1 MRHLRL
7 GRRVA
12 LLVPLALLFG
22 VVFTTGS
29 SAASAPVSKPATFT
43 SDAVTFTSTY
53 SYFPA
58 LSTVVVGST
67 TPIAVDEA
75 VFKMGPREIRRV
87 TDQLEFR
94 ATDTG
99 NDTEVDNTLECFDQ
113 YGHEIFPSPPPPSPV
128 PDDGKG
134 GNGTNYITDN
144 DFPYQW
150 NASMLVQAPPQNPEE
165 YYVCLLEARIDPGHR
180 MTVLAPTTGE
190 TTHGTWLAVSTAN
203 EVGAQQLH
211 TPSCA
216 SSVEEGEYR
225 CLYVGGPARLDN
237 PTVEY
242 VPWEPWN
249 APGRTAPEVAWY
261 WTAGDD
267 ATTIDGVATLQI
279 TECDW
284 ETPSCPPDERG
295 DSGVTRA
302 VGESYLDIDQL
313 YPNGSVCQ
321 VNRAYSEETSPDG
334 QVLLNEGF
342 VSEGFAI
349 PMEQHHLPLYYHLS
363 APVSQTCEGSRQFMV
378 DLYIQWT
385 GANGVKV
392 DGGNVN
398 VLNSVRETTTTVPDV
413 TGLTQAQAGT
423 AIQAAGLT
431 VGGAPDHVTSTAP
444 PGTVVGQN
452 SPAGTIEP
460 AGSPVQLTVSL
471 GQATVPDVLGEQ
483 PAAAVQAIR
492 EAGLTAVTLAPIN
505 KCVSSGTTRLFRV
518 QFQDPAGGAQVA
530 LGSQVDIRVAGC
542 LR

>member
-1 MRHLRL
+1 MSV
-7 GRRVA
+7 RR
-12 LLVPLALLFG
+12 
-22 VVFTTGS
+22 
-29 SAASAPVSKPATFT
+29 
-43 SDAVTFTSTY
+43 
-53 SYFPA
+53 
-58 LSTVVVGST
+58 
-67 TPIAVDEA
+67 
-75 VFKMGPREIRRV
+75 
-87 TDQLEFR
+87 
-94 ATDTG
+94 
-99 NDTEVDNTLECFDQ
+99 
-113 YGHEIFPSPPPPSPV
+113 
-128 PDDGKG
+128 
-134 GNGTNYITDN
+134 
-144 DFPYQW
+144 
-150 NASMLVQAPPQNPEE
+150 
-165 YYVCLLEARIDPGHR
+165 
-180 MTVLAPTTGE
+180 
-190 TTHGTWLAVSTAN
+190 
-203 EVGAQQLH
+203 
-211 TPSCA
+211 
-216 SSVEEGEYR
+216 
-225 CLYVGGPARLDN
+225 GPARLDN

-385 GANGVKV
+385 GANGVEI

-398 VLNSVRETTTTVPDV
+398 VLNSVRETTTAVPDV
-413 TGLTQAQAGT
+413 TGLTQAQAGA

-431 VGGAPDHVTSTAP
+431 LGGPGLRHLHGSARHRCRPELPSRHDRAVRLTGAAHGLTRPGDRPGRARRAAGRGGAGDQGSRPDGRHVGAHQQVRQLRHDAIVQCAVPGPGGRRPGRPGFAGGHPGSRLPQIIPAAGPDASAEVSPPHARPPPRSVRLSTPGVPAKWQRASAP
-444 PGTVVGQN
+444 D
-452 SPAGTIEP
+452 SPALAARRKERALLPIIQSSPPSARSRAARPHGSGPGRSRTACRSTCEP
-460 AGSPVQLTVSL
+460 GRGPRSSRGCGHLRELNVVLR
-471 GQATVPDVLGEQ
+471 QADG
-483 PAAAVQAIR
+483 
-492 EAGLTAVTLAPIN
+492 
-505 KCVSSGTTRLFRV
+505 
-518 QFQDPAGGAQVA
+518 
-530 LGSQVDIRVAGC
+530 
-542 LR
+542 

>member
-22 VVFTTGS
+22 LVFTTGS
-29 SAASAPVSKPATFT
+29 NAALAAVAKPAAFT

-75 VFKMGPREIRRV
+75 VFKMGPKEIRRV

-144 DFPYQW
+144 NFPYQW

-165 YYVCLLEARIDPGHR
+165 YYVCLLEARIDPGHQ

-190 TTHGTWLAVSTAN
+190 TTYGTWLAVSTAN

-216 SSVEEGEYR
+216 SSGEEGEYR

-334 QVLLNEGF
+334 QVLLNQGF

-363 APVSQTCEGSRQFMV
+363 APVSQTCEGSRQFIGRSVHPV
-378 DLYIQWT
+378 DRRQRCKDRRRQRQCPQQRSGDDHHRAGRHRPHA
-385 GANGVKV
+385 GAGRHRHQGGRT
-392 DGGNVN
+392 DGRG
-398 VLNSVRETTTTVPDV
+398 RR
-413 TGLTQAQAGT
+413 
-423 AIQAAGLT
+423 
-431 VGGAPDHVTSTAP
+431 HYVTSTAP

-505 KCVSSGTTRLFRV
+505 KCVNSGTTRSFRV

-530 LGSQVDIRVAGC
+530 LGSQVDIRVVGC